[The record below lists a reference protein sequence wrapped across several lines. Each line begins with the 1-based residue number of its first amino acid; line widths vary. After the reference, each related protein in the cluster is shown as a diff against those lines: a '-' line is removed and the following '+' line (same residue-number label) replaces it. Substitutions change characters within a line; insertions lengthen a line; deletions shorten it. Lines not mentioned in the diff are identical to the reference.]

1 MQITFLGTG
10 TSQGVPVIACSC
22 EVCLSKNKKDKR
34 LRSSVFIEVDGN
46 NFVIDTTPDF
56 RQQILREN
64 KIKLDAILYT
74 HEHKDHTAGLDDVRA
89 FNFSQKKAMDIYAEE
104 RVQKS
109 LKNEFI
115 YAFEKKNYPGV
126 PKLDF
131 HLLENKSFF
140 INGTRILPIRAS
152 HFKLPVF
159 AFRIKNFTYITDVN
173 FISQQERDKIKGT
186 KILVINALRK
196 EKHISHFNLN
206 EALRLIKYIRPER
219 AYLTHISHA
228 MGFYD
233 EVSKELPE
241 NVFLAFDGL
250 TIIIND

>member
-1 MQITFLGTG
+1 
-10 TSQGVPVIACSC
+10 
-22 EVCLSKNKKDKR
+22 
-34 LRSSVFIEVDGN
+34 
-46 NFVIDTTPDF
+46 
-56 RQQILREN
+56 
-64 KIKLDAILYT
+64 
-74 HEHKDHTAGLDDVRA
+74 
-89 FNFSQKKAMDIYAEE
+89 MDIYAEE

-250 TIIIND
+250 RIIIND